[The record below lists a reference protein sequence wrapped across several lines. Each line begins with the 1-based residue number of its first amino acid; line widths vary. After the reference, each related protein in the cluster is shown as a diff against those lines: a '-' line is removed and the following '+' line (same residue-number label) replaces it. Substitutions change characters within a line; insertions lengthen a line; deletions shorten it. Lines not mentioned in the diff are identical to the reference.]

1 MKYEMM
7 LRILFYL
14 LARGKTSASKLAS
27 RFDIS
32 TRSVIRYVNEISLA
46 GIPIIADN
54 GRNGGYYIA
63 DSYRITDG
71 FMTKEEFDALI
82 AAAEAF
88 NDSLGEKHLS
98 SAVDKLKSMHR
109 PRQNNGELKAGN
121 FLIDFSSWY
130 GQNDTK
136 AVISVLEEAIE
147 RNVTVNI
154 EYVDKNGNKT
164 EREIEP
170 HVIILKQ
177 GLWYVYAY
185 CKVRNEFRTFK
196 LSRISYATQTETKYK
211 KRPTDLGLLTNEKW
225 FDESNAEYI
234 DLRIDESCVNDVEE
248 WIGVNSIYRNTDGW
262 TYASG
267 KLPIDEWLISKIAGY
282 GGKVA
287 VISPESLKMAVVN
300 KAKEILE
307 LYDQSL

>member
-27 RFDIS
+27 RFEIS

-88 NDSLGEKHLS
+88 NDSLGEKFLS

-136 AVISVLEEAIE
+136 AIISVLEEAIE
-147 RNVTVNI
+147 RKVTVNI
-154 EYVDKNGNKT
+154 VYVDKNGNKT

-177 GLWYVYAY
+177 GLWYIYAY
-185 CKVRNEFRTFK
+185 CKIRHEFRTFK
-196 LSRISYATQTETKYK
+196 LSRISYATQTETKFV
-211 KRPTDLGLLTNEKW
+211 KRPTDLEALTNEKW

-248 WIGVNSIYRNTDGW
+248 WLGVNSIYRNTDGW
-262 TYASG
+262 IYASN
-267 KLPIDEWLISKIAGY
+267 KLPVDEWLISKIAGY

-287 VISPESLKMAVVN
+287 VLSPVSLKYAVLN
-300 KAKEILE
+300 RAKEILE
-307 LYDQSL
+307 LYK